1 MAATRNAID
10 VADAASPR
18 TPNPTQA
25 GGETRLAPH
34 AGEAKRNRRGRR
46 EHRPS
51 ARTEGDSTDQLR
63 VDRRALT
70 RIMHQG
76 PDPGR
81 DTRASV
87 W

>member
-1 MAATRNAID
+1 MR
-10 VADAASPR
+10 R
-18 TPNPTQA
+18 TQTDL
-25 GGETRLAPH
+25 T
-34 AGEAKRNRRGRR
+34 GEADGLARRGLEILYAKPGRKGDVLDVT
-46 EHRPS
+46 EHDL
-51 ARTEGDSTDQLR
+51 TGE
-63 VDRRALT
+63 LT